1 MALSQDST
9 VRLEQKIIT
18 LKDLR
23 ELVVVTENW
32 GDATLVKVEHNE
44 IELKYGDILR

>member
-9 VRLEQKIIT
+9 VRLEQNIIT

-23 ELVVVTENW
+23 ELVTVTADW
-32 GDATLVKVEHNE
+32 ADATLVKVEHNE
-44 IELKYGDILR
+44 LETKYGDILR